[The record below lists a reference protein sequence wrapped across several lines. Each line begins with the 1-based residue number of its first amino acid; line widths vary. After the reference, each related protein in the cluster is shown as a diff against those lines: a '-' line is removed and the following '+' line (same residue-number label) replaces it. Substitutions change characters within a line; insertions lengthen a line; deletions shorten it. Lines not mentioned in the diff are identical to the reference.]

1 MGLYGQYGK
10 NREYFHKKK
19 CLRLFKVYVR
29 ELDISMIMILFTE
42 I

>member
-10 NREYFHKKK
+10 NRDYYHKKK
-19 CLRLFKVYVR
+19 YLGLFKIYVR